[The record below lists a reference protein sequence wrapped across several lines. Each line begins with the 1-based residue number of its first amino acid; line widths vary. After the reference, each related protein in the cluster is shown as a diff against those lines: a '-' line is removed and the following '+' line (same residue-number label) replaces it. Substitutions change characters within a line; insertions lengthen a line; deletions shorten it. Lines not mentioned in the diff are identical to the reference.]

1 VALTLLSSRYA
12 EYIDPSVNADKFYLV
27 CVWQDQASNSF
38 MADVRYGRRGS
49 DGQVKEYYRGA
60 SRSQADGAANKQ
72 WSTKTGNGYRPATMP
87 STLNRVLGRYAGAT
101 VYTAGPSAT
110 TKNYVPLASPVPVS
124 PVAIAAWAKALLDDE
139 YVPVEAIVIDPSAV
153 RIALL
158 FDARGVAQLLEIE
171 ANPTGGHRGD
181 REGLKTYAQAF
192 FAKLDARKPVITDA
206 VFDGWLIKSSR
217 PILVVADVSKI
228 DGIDVLR
235 QPFSSRYLLVEQ
247 ALSDL
252 DGDDQAA
259 GQWQVQNLLDR
270 DLKGHAKP
278 NAIWLRKIGA
288 LYNPG
293 DTTAILRLA

>member
-27 CVWQDQASNSF
+27 CVCRIRPATVSWPMFA
-38 MADVRYGRRGS
+38 MAPGLRWT
-49 DGQVKEYYRGA
+49 GQGYYRGA

-87 STLNRVLGRYAGAT
+87 PPSTGCWSVCGRHGLH
-101 VYTAGPSAT
+101 AGPSAT

-171 ANPTGGHRGD
+171 ANPPAVIGRPGGLED
-181 REGLKTYAQAF
+181 LCAGL
-192 FAKLDARKPVITDA
+192 
-206 VFDGWLIKSSR
+206 
-217 PILVVADVSKI
+217 
-228 DGIDVLR
+228 LR
-235 QPFSSRYLLVEQ
+235 QARCAQ
-247 ALSDL
+247 T
-252 DGDDQAA
+252 GDHRR
-259 GQWQVQNLLDR
+259 GL
-270 DLKGHAKP
+270 
-278 NAIWLRKIGA
+278 
-288 LYNPG
+288 
-293 DTTAILRLA
+293 